1 MIIPTQPPDNPRMG
15 IIYPAEKSTIEEGF
29 LDFVQKL
36 GGKEAMKDVYR
47 VSQIYGYRDWK

>member
-1 MIIPTQPPDNPRMG
+1 LEFLGIGKTSPP
-15 IIYPAEKSTIEEGF
+15 TIEEGF

>member
-1 MIIPTQPPDNPRMG
+1 MESYDNT
-15 IIYPAEKSTIEEGF
+15 YPASPPTIEEGF

-36 GGKEAMKDVYR
+36 GGKEIYEAIKDADP